1 MIPFLGPTDPFPP
14 VEQALDH
21 PDGLLAAG
29 GTLTLKRLVDAYR
42 HGIFPWFNEGDPVLW
57 WSPDPRTV
65 LAPSRLHVSHS
76 LRKKLKK
83 AAFFVTIDAAFGR
96 VLDGCAAPRA
106 TESGTWLTGHM
117 RRAYTS
123 LHIAGL
129 AHSVEVWM
137 DGELAGGMYGVA
149 IGRMFFGES
158 MFSRRTDASKIAMAR
173 LAVQL
178 DRWQVPLI
186 DCQLETEHLL
196 SLGAERMPRRQF
208 VREVDRLVKE
218 PEPSWQLDEDLR
230 GDWQHAPRT
239 LGAQVPSPKPQVPL

>member
-42 HGIFPWFNEGDPVLW
+42 HGIFPWFNDGDPVLW

-83 AAFFVTIDAAFGR
+83 AAFLVTIDAAFGR

-106 TESGTWLTGHM
+106 NESGTWLTGHM

-123 LHIAGL
+123 LHLAGL

-208 VREVDRLVKE
+208 VREVERLVRQ
-218 PEPSWQLDEDLR
+218 PEPSWHLDEDLR
-230 GDWQHAPRT
+230 GNGLHAPRT
-239 LGAQVPSPKPQVPL
+239 LKASIL

>member
-1 MIPFLGPTDPFPP
+1 MIPFLGPADPFPP

-29 GTLTLKRLVDAYR
+29 GTLTLKRLVEAYR
-42 HGIFPWFNEGDPVLW
+42 HGIFPWFNDGDPVLW

-65 LAPSRLHVSHS
+65 LAPPRLHVSHS

-83 AAFFVTIDAAFGR
+83 GAFFVTIDAVFGR

-106 TESGTWLTGHM
+106 ADSGTWLTGHM

-123 LHIAGL
+123 LHLAGF
-129 AHSVEVWM
+129 AHSIEVWM

-208 VREVDRLVKE
+208 VREVERLVRE
-218 PEPSWQLDEDLR
+218 PDPAWRLDADLQ
-230 GDWQHAPRT
+230 GDAQHAPRT
-239 LGAQVPSPKPQVPL
+239 LKKGPATWDLGLG